1 MGLDY
6 AFTEV
11 QPALDPYKNGH
22 PEPVHCCQSLNLGAD
37 FVFDSQFFHGSY
49 ERPRCIFCAKPR
61 RRLLC
66 TTKRERTTKGTMWT
80 TQKDTRNTR
89 EVSSLCFFGCGF
101 EPFLY
106 RP

>member
-49 ERPRCIFCAKPR
+49 DRRYFVDSAKNR
-61 RRLLC
+61 R
-66 TTKRERTTKGTMWT
+66 
-80 TQKDTRNTR
+80 
-89 EVSSLCFFGCGF
+89 S
-101 EPFLY
+101 
-106 RP
+106 